1 MTTPRESPL
10 SYRPGKDRAPRLA
23 EFQKAKGLT
32 QSDAL
37 HTLLDAGLEK
47 FGYGP
52 KKAPAPKAEPK
63 KVGKAR
69 VADPA
74 RWEL

>member
-1 MTTPRESPL
+1 MTATPRESPL

-23 EFQKAKGLT
+23 EFQKAHNLT

-37 HTLLDAGLEK
+37 HQLIDAGLEK

-52 KKAPAPKAEPK
+52 KKPKAETAPKADAEK
-63 KVGKAR
+63 WR
-69 VADPA
+69 
-74 RWEL
+74 L